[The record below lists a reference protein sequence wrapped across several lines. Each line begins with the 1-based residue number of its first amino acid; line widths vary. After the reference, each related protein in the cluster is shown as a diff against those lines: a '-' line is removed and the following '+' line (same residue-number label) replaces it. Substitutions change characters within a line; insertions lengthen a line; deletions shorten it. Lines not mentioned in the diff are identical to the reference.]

1 MRPVIGWVAVVFTFV
16 GVAICMPDIPAAGQD
31 ATAVW
36 IQDSDS
42 LGTATD
48 SSDETAGIP
57 PIDVASRTISLPEAL
72 ELAGRDN
79 LDARRA
85 AARTLVA
92 RGEAAEARLAWIPA
106 LSASAGIGR
115 TDGQVQGSFGDFE
128 DVDFR
133 SAAPFGRLSFGLN
146 PGQTLLGSTASAHRA
161 ESVEA
166 QERAVRRLVLVRT
179 AQIYHELVRE
189 RASVA
194 VSHRAVQDTSDL
206 LSIAEVLVRQGMGR
220 GDDLER
226 ARAELAGAQQRLLSA
241 ERRFHRASI
250 NLAAALDLDP
260 TVMLVPKEE
269 AREATLLP
277 PDETLGSLQRLA
289 SDSRPE
295 ITAAQR
301 LAEARRAERGGDIAL
316 LASPTIEA
324 FYQSGATGE
333 GYEELDGLTRSGVSA
348 TWTISAASF
357 RRVRTASAQVE
368 DALLALEQV
377 EQAVRADVAAA
388 WADVRAAEASIGKA
402 RQAREAAEAALRISQ
417 VRFRNGTSLAIEVL
431 QAQQALELARLSEVA
446 AVVDYN
452 QAQVELRAQMG
463 PVSPADLARP

>member
-16 GVAICMPDIPAAGQD
+16 GVAISASDIPAAGQD
-31 ATAVW
+31 ASAVW
-36 IQDSDS
+36 IQDPDS
-42 LGTATD
+42 RGTATD
-48 SSDETAGIP
+48 SSDETSGIQ
-57 PIDVASRTISLPEAL
+57 PIGVASRTISLPEAL

-146 PGQTLLGSTASAHRA
+146 PGQISLGSTASARSA

-179 AQIYHELVRE
+179 AQLYHELVRE

-194 VSHRAVQDTSDL
+194 VSHRAIRDTSDL
-206 LSIAEVLVRQGMGR
+206 LSIVEVLVRQGMGR

-250 NLAAALDLDP
+250 NLATALDLDP
-260 TVMLVPKEE
+260 TVMLVPEE
-269 AREATLLP
+269 GAREATLLP
-277 PDETLGSLQRLA
+277 REENLDSIQRRALE
-289 SDSRPE
+289 SRPE
-295 ITAAQR
+295 ITAAQH
-301 LAEARRAERGGDIAL
+301 LVEARRAERGGDIARF
-316 LASPTIEA
+316 ASPTIEA
-324 FYQSGATGE
+324 YYQSGATGE
-333 GYEELDGLTRSGVSA
+333 DYEDLDGLTRSGVSA
-348 TWTISAASF
+348 TWTISAAGF

-368 DALLALEQV
+368 EALLALEQV
-377 EQAVRADVAAA
+377 EQAVRAEVAAA

-431 QAQQALELARLSEVA
+431 QAQQTLEQARLSEVS
-446 AVVDYN
+446 AVIDYN
-452 QAQVELRAQMG
+452 RAQVELRAQLG
-463 PVSPADLARP
+463 PISSTDFSAP